1 MKKNLKKHE
10 LLISIL
16 LIIIY
21 VLSNSYCIQN
31 YGIIDYRSLILNTL
45 LSIIIIVF
53 IMINKLGNYYGLTS
67 FPNPKKYLY
76 FLPLILMISMN
87 LWNGININNTKLEI
101 LFYILNM
108 INIGFIEEII
118 FRGFLFKSLE
128 KEGINSA
135 IIITSISFGIGHII
149 NLINGAP
156 IFSTIIQ
163 ICYAITGG
171 YLFAIILYKSKSI
184 WLCIITHSLINS
196 LSIFNIDNILS
207 IYIVPIFLI
216 LVSIIYSMY
225 INKFIK

>member
-135 IIITSISFGIGHII
+135 IIITSLSFGIGHII

-184 WLCIITHSLINS
+184 WPCIITHSLINS

-216 LVSIIYSMY
+216 LVSVIYSMY

>member
-135 IIITSISFGIGHII
+135 IIITSISFGVGHII

-184 WLCIITHSLINS
+184 WPCIITHSLINS

>member
-1 MKKNLKKHE
+1 MKKNFRKYE

-21 VLSNSYCIQN
+21 VVSNSYCIQN
-31 YGIIDYRSLILNTL
+31 FGITDYRSLSLNTL

-53 IMINKLGNYYGLTS
+53 IIINNLGNYYGLTN
-67 FPNPKKYLY
+67 FPNLKKYLY
-76 FLPLILMISMN
+76 FSPLILMISMN

-156 IFSTIIQ
+156 VISTIIQ

-171 YLFAIILYKSKSI
+171 YLFAIILYKSKSL
-184 WLCIITHSLINS
+184 WPCIITHSLINS

-216 LVSIIYSMY
+216 LVSLIYSMY